1 MNISTS
7 KYAIVAIISLFVLV
21 ANAQTK
27 HLPYFQDNNFVD
39 LGTGAGKN
47 IYSGS
52 LSWYHLHPIG
62 KKKQRFTV
70 GYGVRLTSVFGKNQ
84 DHITAPATLTSK
96 EQGPQ
101 VLFSKTY
108 NENLD
113 TLTVKSLQANSVN
126 ISINLQYN
134 LNSKFS
140 FGANIDAVGFTF
152 GKSVTGTYQSSISDA
167 DNTIQSASPTPFN
180 LLLVSDNDYGT
191 LNSEFYAKYN
201 FNEKIGIRA
210 GYEFL
215 FTEYTTDQKLALDND
230 RYRAKY
236 QMAFIAITYRLKTK

>member
-1 MNISTS
+1 MNRSIP
-7 KYAIVAIISLFVLV
+7 KYVMAGIISLFALV

-39 LGTGAGKN
+39 FATGAGKN

-52 LSWYHLHPIG
+52 LSWYHLHPLG
-62 KKKQRFTV
+62 KKKQRFTI
-70 GYGVRLTSVFGKNQ
+70 GYGVRLTSAFGKNQ
-84 DHITAPATLTSK
+84 DHTTAPAILTSK
-96 EQGPQ
+96 QKGPQ

-113 TLTVKSLQANSVN
+113 TLTIKSLQANSVN

-140 FGANIDAVGFTF
+140 FGANIDAVGFSF
-152 GKSVTGTYQSSISDA
+152 GKSVTGAYQSSISDA
-167 DNTIQSASPTPFN
+167 DNTTQSASPTSFN
-180 LLLVSDNDYGT
+180 VLLVSDNDYGT

-215 FTEYTTDQKLALDND
+215 FTEYTTNQKLALNN
-230 RYRAKY
+230 
-236 QMAFIAITYRLKTK
+236 AI